1 MENFPNPSITDKF
14 ASEAKTLIGTLLAT
28 GLPNNA
34 IALDSLD
41 NGATFSD

>member
-1 MENFPNPSITDKF
+1 MKNYPNPPITDEF

-34 IALDSLD
+34 IAFDSLD
-41 NGATFSD
+41 NGTTFSD